1 MKYRILLFGDTQM
14 DTARTVAPIAQV
26 APNAN
31 GTLPRFALAYV
42 RNRTTGFGLVLVV
55 CNAATLGYWFGPAPA
70 AVWGVAAA
78 ALLLATVILGVRRAL
93 GDTTREKTYAVIHIA
108 LVAHWMVSA
117 SALWATGD
125 MAAWVIA
132 LMTCSSWVLHVIF
145 MTRGQAHIM
154 TPGLIVCS
162 APLLAFM
169 LHSSWSQL
177 PGWVAI
183 AASVSAV
190 FMVASIAESA
200 LFSLRNYRVIR
211 NSLAE
216 ADATKKRLEFA
227 IQGAG
232 DGFFEIDFETM
243 AATVNEPLARIIG
256 AGGKDGH
263 TASLDNFHETVHPD
277 DRDLVFGSIETAREG
292 AIDSWKQELRV
303 RFASGEY
310 RWMQLRAQ
318 VLEANDLHGRKL
330 IGTVVDLTAW
340 KTIESELR
348 KAKESAEASSNA
360 KSQFLANMSH
370 EIRTPLNGVLGMAQ
384 ALEGDGL
391 NPAQKE
397 KVGVIL
403 DSGKSLM
410 ALLNDV
416 LDLTKIEA
424 GKLEI
429 SCVPGDFLHT
439 MKRTRQLFQSTA
451 EEKGLDLFV
460 RYDSNFPQRLSYDP
474 TRVRQCVSNLLSN
487 AIKFTGQGRVEVA
500 ISAKARGD
508 GQYIV
513 AVEVSDTGI
522 GMNPETV
529 GRLFTVFTQADGATT
544 RKFGGSG
551 LGLAI
556 SRQLARMM
564 GGDITVTSEEGR
576 GSTFRLTF
584 QAVEAKPEAPSKA
597 EPAKAIDPAKRSLC
611 GLRVLLTDDNAINRQ
626 VIKLFL
632 APQGCDIAEATN
644 GKEAL
649 DKIAQGDFDI
659 VLLDVHMPV
668 MDGKEAIQRLRANP
682 RWASLPVIALTAD
695 AMSGDREKYLALGMT
710 DYVSKPV
717 DQRELIARMYKVMG
731 LEAPPQ
737 AASPAARTA

>member
-1 MKYRILLFGDTQM
+1 M

-26 APNAN
+26 ERDAAGMP
-31 GTLPRFALAYV
+31 PRFAAAYV
-42 RNRTTGFGLVLVV
+42 KNRTTAFGLVLAI
-55 CNAATLGYWFGPAPA
+55 CNGVTLANWYGPIAGAAWSALA
-70 AVWGVAAA
+70 GV
-78 ALLLATVILGVRRAL
+78 LLLATVILGVRRAL
-93 GDTTREKTYAVIHIA
+93 GDTTREKLYAVLHVA

-117 SALWATGD
+117 SALWFTGAP
-125 MAAWVIA
+125 AAWVIS

-154 TPGLIVCS
+154 TPGLVVCS
-162 APLLAFM
+162 VPLLGFM
-169 LHSSWSQL
+169 LHSSWTQL
-177 PGWVAI
+177 PMGIAI
-183 AASVSAV
+183 AASISSV

-200 LFSLRNYRVIR
+200 LFSLRNFRAIR
-211 NSLAE
+211 KALAE
-216 ADATKKRLEFA
+216 ADATQKRLEFA

-232 DGFFEIDFETM
+232 DGFFEIDFGTM
-243 AATVNEPLARIIG
+243 AATVNEPLAKIIG
-256 AGGKDGH
+256 AEGQDGH
-263 TASLDNFHETVHPD
+263 TAGLDNFHQFVHPE
-277 DRDLVFGSIETAREG
+277 DRDLVFGSIDTARDG
-292 AIDSWKQELRV
+292 VIDSWKQELRV

-318 VLEANDLHGRKL
+318 VLEANAVHGRKL

-340 KTIESELR
+340 KTIEAELR
-348 KAKESAEASSNA
+348 KAKESAEASSSA

-384 ALEGDGL
+384 ALESDGL
-391 NPAQKE
+391 TPSQKE

-403 DSGKSLM
+403 DSGKSLT

-487 AIKFTGQGRVEVA
+487 AIKFTAQGRVEVA
-500 ISAKARGD
+500 ISAKPGPGGD
-508 GQYIV
+508 YMV
-513 AVEVSDTGI
+513 AVDVLDTGI
-522 GMNPETV
+522 GMSEETV
-529 GRLFTVFTQADGATT
+529 SKLFTVFTQADGATT

-564 GGDITVTSEEGR
+564 GGDITVSSTPGK
-576 GSTFRLTF
+576 GSTFHLTF
-584 QAVEAKPEAPSKA
+584 KAQEALPEANTKAEPTRTA
-597 EPAKAIDPAKRSLC
+597 EPAKRGLR

-632 APQGCDIAEATN
+632 APQGCDISEATN

-649 DKIAQGDFDI
+649 DKIAQGEFDI

-668 MDGKEAIQRLRANP
+668 MDGKEAIQRLRANQ
-682 RWASLPVIALTAD
+682 RWANLPVIALTAD

-717 DQRELIARMYKVMG
+717 DQRELIAKMHKVMG
-731 LEAPPQ
+731 LEAPAQ
-737 AASPAARTA
+737 ATSPAARTG

>member
-1 MKYRILLFGDTQM
+1 M

-26 APNAN
+26 ERDAAGAP
-31 GTLPRFALAYV
+31 PRFAAAYV
-42 RNRTTGFGLVLVV
+42 KNRTTSFGLVLAT
-55 CNAATLGYWFGPAPA
+55 CNGVTLANWYGAAAG
-70 AVWGVAAA
+70 AVWGVIAGV
-78 ALLLATVILGVRRAL
+78 LLVATVVLGVRRAL
-93 GDTTREKTYAVIHIA
+93 GDTTREKLYAVLHVA

-117 SALWATGD
+117 SALWITGQP
-125 MAAWVIA
+125 AAWVIS

-154 TPGLIVCS
+154 TPGLVVCS
-162 APLLAFM
+162 APLLVFM
-169 LHSSWSQL
+169 LHSSWTQL
-177 PGWVAI
+177 PMGIAI
-183 AASVSAV
+183 AASISSV

-200 LFSLRNYRVIR
+200 LFSLRNFRAIR
-211 NSLAE
+211 KALAE
-216 ADATKKRLEFA
+216 ADATQKRLEFA

-232 DGFFEIDFETM
+232 DGFFEIDFDTM
-243 AATVNEPLARIIG
+243 SATVNEPLAKIIG
-256 AGGKDGH
+256 ADTDGGH
-263 TASLDNFHETVHPD
+263 TASLENFHETVHPD
-277 DRDLVFGSIETAREG
+277 DRDLVFGSIDTARDG
-292 AIDSWKQELRV
+292 VIDSWKQELRV

-318 VLEANDLHGRKL
+318 VLQANALHGRKL

-384 ALEGDGL
+384 ALESDGL
-391 NPAQKE
+391 TPSQKE

-403 DSGKSLM
+403 DSGKSLT

-487 AIKFTGQGRVEVA
+487 AIKFTAQGRVEVA
-500 ISAKARGD
+500 ISAKQGAG
-508 GQYIV
+508 GEYMV
-513 AVEVSDTGI
+513 AVDVLDTGI
-522 GMNPETV
+522 GMSEETTSK
-529 GRLFTVFTQADGATT
+529 LFTVFTQADGATT

-564 GGDITVTSEEGR
+564 GGDITVSSTPGK
-576 GSTFRLTF
+576 GSTFHLTF
-584 QAVEAKPEAPSKA
+584 KAQEARPEANPKSEPARTA
-597 EPAKAIDPAKRSLC
+597 EPAKRGLR

-632 APQGCDIAEATN
+632 APQGCDISEATN

-668 MDGKEAIQRLRANP
+668 MDGKEAIQRLRANA
-682 RWASLPVIALTAD
+682 RWANLPVIALTAD

-710 DYVSKPV
+710 DYISKPV
-717 DQRELIARMYKVMG
+717 DQRELIAKMHKVMG
-731 LEAPPQ
+731 LEAPAQ
-737 AASPAARTA
+737 ATSPAARTG

>member
-1 MKYRILLFGDTQM
+1 M
-14 DTARTVAPIAQV
+14 DSARTVAPLAHV
-26 APNAN
+26 ELDAKGAP
-31 GTLPRFALAYV
+31 PRFAMAYI
-42 RNRTTGFGLVLVV
+42 RNRTTGFGVILAV
-55 CNAATLGYWFGPAPA
+55 CNGLALNHWFGWAPA
-70 AVWGVAAA
+70 TVWAVLACG
-78 ALLLATVILGVRRAL
+78 LLVATVVLGIRHGL
-93 GDTTREKTYAVIHIA
+93 GDKTREKLYVGLHIA
-108 LVAHWMVSA
+108 LVAHWMISA
-117 SALWATGD
+117 SALWTTTD
-125 MAAWVIA
+125 PAAWVIA
-132 LMTCSSWVLHVIF
+132 LMTCSSWVLHVVF

-154 TPGLIVCS
+154 TPGLIVCA
-162 APLLAFM
+162 APLLVFM
-169 LHSSWSQL
+169 LHSSWTQL
-177 PGWVAI
+177 PVWVAI
-183 AASVSAV
+183 AASISSV
-190 FMVASIAESA
+190 FMIASIAESA
-200 LFSLRNYRVIR
+200 RFSLHNYRVIR
-211 NSLAE
+211 NALAE

-232 DGFFEIDFETM
+232 DGFFEVDFDTM
-243 AATVNEPLARIIG
+243 VATVNAPLAKIIG
-256 AGGKDGH
+256 ADGQDGH
-263 TASLDNFHETVHPD
+263 TAGLTNFHETVHPE
-277 DRDLVFGSIETAREG
+277 DRDLVFGSIDTAREG

-318 VLEANDLHGRKL
+318 VLQANALHGRKL

-348 KAKESAEASSNA
+348 TAKESAEASSNA

-439 MKRTRQLFQSTA
+439 MKRTRQLFQATA
-451 EEKGLDLFV
+451 EDKGLDLFV

-487 AIKFTGQGRVEVA
+487 AIKFTAQGRVEVA
-500 ISAKARGD
+500 ISAKPLAD
-508 GQYIV
+508 GRYTV
-513 AVEVSDTGI
+513 AVDVSDTGI
-522 GMNPETV
+522 GMNDETI
-529 GRLFTVFTQADGATT
+529 GRLFSVFTQADGATT

-584 QAVEAKPEAPSKA
+584 LATEAKPDA
-597 EPAKAIDPAKRSLC
+597 PAKAEQAKTIEPSKRSLR

-649 DKIAQGDFDI
+649 DKIAQGEFDI

-682 RWASLPVIALTAD
+682 RWAKLPVIALTAD

-717 DQRELIARMYKVMG
+717 DQRELIARMYKVLG
-731 LEAPPQ
+731 LDAPVQATPQ
-737 AASPAARTA
+737 ATRTG